1 MEINKKINKGDLFV
15 VATPIG
21 NMEDITLRALKILE
35 KVDIIAAEDTRHTGK
50 LLNHYNIKKKLVS
63 YHEHNETLRST
74 YLLERLNN
82 GESIAIVTDAGTP
95 SVSDPGY
102 RLIKKAIE
110 SGINIIPIPG
120 VSAVTTAISAAGLPT
135 DSFIFAGFLSRK
147 KAKRIRQL
155 KALGME
161 HSTIIL
167 YESPRR
173 IINLMEDITGVMGN
187 RYGVLA
193 REMTKIHEE
202 FIRGTMSEISY
213 TLKERPSI
221 KGECT
226 LLVTGFL
233 PTVQKKTHIDESVR
247 DEIKQKLYEC
257 IKASPLFK
265 KDKNKHYNIINESK
279 EIKFRNNN
287 LQIDVNEFVNSLF

>member
-1 MEINKKINKGDLFV
+1 MEINKKNNKGDLFV

-35 KVDIIAAEDTRHTGK
+35 KVDIIAAEDTRHTGR

-63 YHEHNETLRST
+63 CHEHNETLRSI
-74 YLLERLNN
+74 YFLERLNN

-110 SGINIIPIPG
+110 NSINIIPIPG

-135 DSFIFAGFLSRK
+135 DSFIFAGFLPKK
-147 KAKRIRQL
+147 KAKRIKQL
-155 KALGME
+155 KALCME
-161 HSTIIL
+161 SSTIIL
-167 YESPRR
+167 YESPKR
-173 IINLMEDITGVMGN
+173 IINLMEEIKEVMGN
-187 RYGVLA
+187 RYGVVA

-213 TLKERPSI
+213 TLKERQSI

-226 LLVTGFL
+226 LLITGFL

-247 DEIKQKLYEC
+247 DEIKQNLKEAESSISNISKVIAKKYGLLRQSVYGEALR
-257 IKASPLFK
+257 IK
-265 KDKNKHYNIINESK
+265 KHADS
-279 EIKFRNNN
+279 
-287 LQIDVNEFVNSLF
+287 

>member
-1 MEINKKINKGDLFV
+1 MEINKKTDKGDLFV

-50 LLNHYNIKKKLVS
+50 LLNRYNIKNNLVS
-63 YHEHNETLRST
+63 YHEHNETERSI
-74 YLLERLNN
+74 YLLEKLNK

-110 SGINIIPIPG
+110 NRINIIPIPG
-120 VSAVTTAISAAGLPT
+120 VSAVTTAISVAGLPT

-155 KALGME
+155 KALSME
-161 HSTIIL
+161 RSTIIL

-173 IINLMEDITGVMGN
+173 IIKLMEDITGVMGN

-213 TLKERPSI
+213 TLKERQSI

-226 LLVTGFL
+226 LLITGFL
-233 PTVQKKTHIDESVR
+233 PTMQEKTNIDESVR
-247 DEIKQKLYEC
+247 DEIRQKLDEAESSISNISKVIAKKYGLLRQNIYNEALR
-257 IKASPLFK
+257 IK
-265 KDKNKHYNIINESK
+265 KHEDS
-279 EIKFRNNN
+279 
-287 LQIDVNEFVNSLF
+287 